1 MTEDQKQRYKIGLV
15 TFVSSSLFVIAVLFI
30 GRFSG
35 LIKPRREVTVHFSFI
50 NSLEVRAPVRFAG
63 ARVGEVKSIHV
74 LTAEERTNFPKNP
87 PYVYVVAVID
97 KEIGIPKGTKAMV
110 NTMGFMGEKYLEL
123 IPETR
128 STVYIQDNDFLEGV
142 DPTPMDTVFASAKK
156 LADEMQIV
164 AKNMNTLTS
173 ELQDRL
179 PVLFGEIEKTLVSAK
194 ELAGDAKH
202 LTADVQKMVDVNR
215 ENFNHLLANGRQITI
230 YMKSFSHVLATR
242 PWKLVWGFGGPIK
255 VESEDEVFV
264 PEGKITRIRAED
276 VRELDE
282 IESAE
287 SGKAKNT
294 K

>member
-1 MTEDQKQRYKIGLV
+1 MTEDQKQRYKIGIV
-15 TFVSSSLFVIAVLFI
+15 TFISAICFILAVLFI
-30 GRFSG
+30 GRFS
-35 LIKPRREVTVHFSFI
+35 LKPRREVTVHFSFI

-87 PYVYVVAVID
+87 PYVYVIAAID

-156 LADEMQIV
+156 LADEMQVV
-164 AKNMNTLTS
+164 AKNMNTLTT

-202 LTADVQKMVDVNR
+202 LTADVQKFVDVNR

-242 PWKLVWGFGGPIK
+242 PWKLVWGFGGPLK
-255 VESEDEVFV
+255 VEPEDEVFV
-264 PEGKITRIRAED
+264 PEGKMTRIRAED

-287 SGKAKNT
+287 ADKANVEKS